1 MIRLEDRFMQV
12 SMIYVH
18 ISRHVLTVVS
28 GLLIVVTLSSCTLRN
43 EPPRAIVIEA
53 LQSQIQTTQVSI
65 AQSLDLQPVASAPA
79 VSRVRV
85 DHQEVLK
92 VEGERFVHLEGSFD
106 WQLPRDSVRVDSA
119 FDLYLQR
126 GSHGEG
132 WSLARPAASNGGEA
146 QRWLLYPL
154 GLPTS

>member
-1 MIRLEDRFMQV
+1 MLEDRFMQV

-18 ISRHVLTVVS
+18 ISRHVLTVLS

-126 GSHGEG
+126 GSQGEG
-132 WSLARPAASNGGEA
+132 WSLAKPAANSGGEA

>member
-1 MIRLEDRFMQV
+1 MQPIQ
-12 SMIYVH
+12 SL
-18 ISRHVLTVVS
+18 SRMARQLLTVLS
-28 GLLIVVTLSSCTLRN
+28 GLLIVMALSSCTLRN

-65 AQSLDLQPVASAPA
+65 AQSLDLQPVASAPD

-126 GSHGEG
+126 GAHGEG
-132 WSLARPAASNGGEA
+132 WSLARPATDRGSEA

>member
-1 MIRLEDRFMQV
+1 MLEDRFMQV

-18 ISRHVLTVVS
+18 ISRHVLTVLS

-85 DHQEVLK
+85 DHQDVLK
-92 VEGERFVHLEGSFD
+92 VEGERFVHLKGSFD

-132 WSLARPAASNGGEA
+132 WSLARPAASNGGKA

>member
-1 MIRLEDRFMQV
+1 MLEDRFMQV

-18 ISRHVLTVVS
+18 ISRHVLTVLS

-53 LQSQIQTTQVSI
+53 LQSQIQTTQISI
-65 AQSLDLQPVASAPA
+65 AQSLDLQPLASSPD

-126 GSHGEG
+126 GEG
-132 WSLARPAASNGGEA
+132 
-146 QRWLLYPL
+146 
-154 GLPTS
+154 

>member
-1 MIRLEDRFMQV
+1 MEL
-12 SMIYVH
+12 
-18 ISRHVLTVVS
+18 
-28 GLLIVVTLSSCTLRN
+28 
-43 EPPRAIVIEA
+43 VIEA
-53 LQSQIQTTQVSI
+53 LQSQIQSTQVSI

-126 GSHGEG
+126 GAHGEG
-132 WSLARPAASNGGEA
+132 WSLAKPAVNSGGEA

>member
-1 MIRLEDRFMQV
+1 MLEDRFMQV

-18 ISRHVLTVVS
+18 ISRHVLTVLS

-132 WSLARPAASNGGEA
+132 WSLS
-146 QRWLLYPL
+146 LIHI
-154 GLPTS
+154 

>member
-1 MIRLEDRFMQV
+1 MG
-12 SMIYVH
+12 
-18 ISRHVLTVVS
+18 VVQS
-28 GLLIVVTLSSCTLRN
+28 CLSSLWVVGRSLLVLLIVTFLSSCTLRN

-53 LQSQIQTTQVSI
+53 LQAQIQTTQVSI
-65 AQSLDLQPVASAPA
+65 AQSLDLQPVASAPD

-119 FDLYLQR
+119 FDLYLQS
-126 GSHGEG
+126 GAHGEG
-132 WSLARPAASNGGEA
+132 WSLARPATDSGSEA

>member
-1 MIRLEDRFMQV
+1 MQPIQ
-12 SMIYVH
+12 SL
-18 ISRHVLTVVS
+18 SRMTRQLLTVVS

-53 LQSQIQTTQVSI
+53 LQSQIQSTQVSI

-92 VEGERFVHLEGSFD
+92 VEGERFIHLEGSFD
-106 WQLPRDSVRVDSA
+106 WQLPRDSVRVDST

-126 GSHGEG
+126 GPRGEG
-132 WSLARPAASNGGEA
+132 WSLARPVSSSGDNT

-154 GLPTS
+154 GLPAS

>member
-1 MIRLEDRFMQV
+1 MLEDRFMQV

-18 ISRHVLTVVS
+18 ISRHVLTVLS

-65 AQSLDLQPVASAPA
+65 AQSLDLPPIASAPA

-106 WQLPRDSVRVDSA
+106 WQLPLDSVRVDSA

-126 GSHGEG
+126 GLHGEG
-132 WSLARPAASNGGEA
+132 WSLAKPAANSGGEA

>member
-1 MIRLEDRFMQV
+1 MKHLPGIGELVEILSKF
-12 SMIYVH
+12 I
-18 ISRHVLTVVS
+18 ISLLTVC
-28 GLLIVVTLSSCTLRN
+28 LLTSCSLRS

-53 LQSQIQTTQVSI
+53 LQSQILTTQVSI
-65 AQSLDLQPVASAPA
+65 AQSLDLEPLASAPD

-85 DHQEVLK
+85 DHQEALQVD
-92 VEGERFVHLEGSFD
+92 GERFVHLEGSFD

-126 GSHGEG
+126 GARGEG
-132 WSLARPAASNGGEA
+132 WNLARPVTSDGDEA

-154 GLPTS
+154 GLPAS

>member
-1 MIRLEDRFMQV
+1 MQPIQ
-12 SMIYVH
+12 SL
-18 ISRHVLTVVS
+18 SRMTRQLLTVVS

-53 LQSQIQTTQVSI
+53 LQSQIQSTQVSI
-65 AQSLDLQPVASAPA
+65 AQSLDLPPIASAPA

-126 GSHGEG
+126 GAHGEG
-132 WSLARPAASNGGEA
+132 WSLARPATDSGSDA

>member
-1 MIRLEDRFMQV
+1 MQPIQ
-12 SMIYVH
+12 SL
-18 ISRHVLTVVS
+18 SRMTRQLLTVVS

-92 VEGERFVHLEGSFD
+92 VEGERFVHLQGSFD

-126 GSHGEG
+126 GAHGEG
-132 WSLARPAASNGGEA
+132 WSLARPAANSGGES
-146 QRWLLYPL
+146 QRWLVYPL

>member
-1 MIRLEDRFMQV
+1 MQPIQ
-12 SMIYVH
+12 SL
-18 ISRHVLTVVS
+18 SRMTRQLLTVVS
-28 GLLIVVTLSSCTLRN
+28 VLLIVVTLSSCTLRN

-92 VEGERFVHLEGSFD
+92 VEGERFVHLQGSFD

-126 GSHGEG
+126 GAHGEG
-132 WSLARPAASNGGEA
+132 WSLARPAANSGGES

-154 GLPTS
+154 GLSLIHI

>member
-1 MIRLEDRFMQV
+1 MLEDRFMQV

-65 AQSLDLQPVASAPA
+65 AQSLDLQPVASAPD

-126 GSHGEG
+126 GAHGEG
-132 WSLARPAASNGGEA
+132 WSLARPAASSGGEA

>member
-1 MIRLEDRFMQV
+1 MKFMQSFAAMVRSVRQVLCAV
-12 SMIYVH
+12 SAIF
-18 ISRHVLTVVS
+18 L
-28 GLLIVVTLSSCTLRN
+28 LSSCSMRS

-53 LQSQIQTTQVSI
+53 LQSQILTTQVSI
-65 AQSLDLQPVASAPA
+65 AQSLDLEPLASAPD

-85 DHQEVLK
+85 DHQETVQ
-92 VEGERFVHLEGSFD
+92 VDGERFIHLEGSFD
-106 WQLPRDSVRVDSA
+106 WQLPQDSVRVDST

-126 GSHGEG
+126 GPRGEG
-132 WSLARPAASNGGEA
+132 WSLARPVSSSGDNT

>member
-1 MIRLEDRFMQV
+1 MLEDRFMQV

-18 ISRHVLTVVS
+18 ISRHVLTVLS

-119 FDLYLQR
+119 FDLYLQL

-132 WSLARPAASNGGEA
+132 WSLARPAASNGGET

-154 GLPTS
+154 SLPTS

>member
-1 MIRLEDRFMQV
+1 MG
-12 SMIYVH
+12 
-18 ISRHVLTVVS
+18 VVQS
-28 GLLIVVTLSSCTLRN
+28 CLSSLWVVGRSLLVLLIVTFLSSCTLRN

-53 LQSQIQTTQVSI
+53 LQAQIQTTQVSI
-65 AQSLDLQPVASAPA
+65 AQSLDLQPVASAPD

-132 WSLARPAASNGGEA
+132 WSLARPATDSGSEA

>member
-1 MIRLEDRFMQV
+1 MGVVQSCLSSLRFV
-12 SMIYVH
+12 GRSLLL
-18 ISRHVLTVVS
+18 LT
-28 GLLIVVTLSSCTLRN
+28 IVTFLSSCTLRN

-126 GSHGEG
+126 GLHGEG
-132 WSLARPAASNGGEA
+132 WSLALPSAINGGEA

>member
-1 MIRLEDRFMQV
+1 MG
-12 SMIYVH
+12 
-18 ISRHVLTVVS
+18 VVQS
-28 GLLIVVTLSSCTLRN
+28 CLSSLWVVGRSLLVLLIVTFLSSCTLRN

-53 LQSQIQTTQVSI
+53 LQAQIQTTQVSI
-65 AQSLDLQPVASAPA
+65 AQSLDLQPVASAPD

-126 GSHGEG
+126 GAHG
-132 WSLARPAASNGGEA
+132 GG
-146 QRWLLYPL
+146 
-154 GLPTS
+154 

>member
-1 MIRLEDRFMQV
+1 MG
-12 SMIYVH
+12 
-18 ISRHVLTVVS
+18 VVQS
-28 GLLIVVTLSSCTLRN
+28 CLSSLWVVGRSLLVLLIVTFLSSCTLRN

-53 LQSQIQTTQVSI
+53 LQAQIQTTQVSI
-65 AQSLDLQPVASAPA
+65 AQSLDLQPVASAPD

-92 VEGERFVHLEGSFD
+92 VEGECFVHLEGSFD

-126 GSHGEG
+126 GPHGEG
-132 WSLARPAASNGGEA
+132 WSLARPATDSGSEA